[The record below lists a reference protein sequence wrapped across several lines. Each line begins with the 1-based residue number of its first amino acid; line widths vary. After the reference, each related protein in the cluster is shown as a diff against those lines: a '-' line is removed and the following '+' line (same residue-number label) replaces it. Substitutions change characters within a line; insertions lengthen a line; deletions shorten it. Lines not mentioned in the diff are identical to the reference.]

1 MYCKNCGKKL
11 SESARFCDRCG
22 QPSGTAPKK
31 PQRTS
36 SAQGKKQA
44 VSRRQP
50 DSYDRYR
57 KKQLQKEAERKRR
70 RKRTRIITIWVILI
84 ALAGA
89 VGGGIY
95 AYYYTMKNSGGDWT
109 GANASASPAGT
120 QQSSPSPSASSEADR
135 PEETSAASSQDNS
148 GCEIYID
155 SAYGFR
161 CPYPA
166 KFETGTLSNRNTR
179 LSLKDPE
186 GDGEMLISYEK
197 ISETQTAANLMRDYV
212 KGIGV
217 SADFNRAG
225 ENWYEVD
232 FKRNGK
238 VNHRKAV
245 IIDNSKY
252 VYFDFTYNENTEHK
266 KVYDSYIDYAD
277 EYLENQYTEKS
288 KEIGAEKSKES
299 ETEKAKD

>member
-1 MYCKNCGKKL
+1 MYCKKCGKKL
-11 SESARFCDRCG
+11 SDSARFCDRCG

-31 PQRTS
+31 TQRPAAPQNRTQTLS
-36 SAQGKKQA
+36 K
-44 VSRRQP
+44 RQQ

-57 KKQLQKEAERKRR
+57 KKQLQKEAEKKRR

-84 ALAGA
+84 ALLGS
-89 VGGGIY
+89 VGGGLY

-109 GANASASPAGT
+109 GANASASPADT
-120 QQSSPSPSASSEADR
+120 QQSSPLPSASSETAQAAASA
-135 PEETSAASSQDNS
+135 TASAAQDNS

-155 SAYGFR
+155 NAYGFK

-179 LSLKDPE
+179 LSLKDPD

-232 FKRNGK
+232 FTRNGK

-245 IIDNSKY
+245 IIEKNKY

-277 EYLENQYTEKS
+277 EYLDNQYTEKA
-288 KEIGAEKSKES
+288 KEDAAEKS
-299 ETEKAKD
+299 DD